1 MSTQYLP
8 QGSNASEI
16 AADVETAVRDGR
28 LQPGSA
34 LPPVRTLAA
43 ELRLSPATVAAAYRD
58 LRLKGIARGHRRAG
72 TRITGSP
79 PTAPRPPV
87 TVPAGARN
95 LISGSPDPALLPALP
110 QLRRPAGAAISPR
123 LYGDLPPV
131 SARLAALAAERLSAD
146 GIDAANLT
154 VVSGALDGV
163 ERILGAWLR
172 PGDRVAVED
181 PGYAPLLDLL
191 AAMDF
196 EREPVALDE
205 SGTRPDA
212 LARAIEAEL
221 RRAVVLVPRAQSPTG
236 AAWTAARAA
245 HLATVLAAAPD
256 LLVIE
261 DDHAAE
267 VAGAPA
273 LTVTAG
279 RRRWAVVRSVSK
291 SLGPDLRLAVLAGD
305 AVTVARVEGRQALGA
320 GWVSYL
326 HQDTVAAHGQD
337 ATTGAL
343 LARAA
348 AAYAERREGLVRE
361 LAAASTSRPRAS
373 PAWPSGSRS
382 PMKSASPRLCSTTAG
397 QSRRGSDSGL
407 RRRRVSGSAS
417 RRSPRR
423 RQRSSLETSPQ
434 ACGNVRAAAT
444 NRLRRSDRTASALA
458 GEPRAAQRPKPR
470 APEGL
475 AAQSPTARTVASA
488 YWSYS

>member
-28 LQPGSA
+28 LQPGA
-34 LPPVRTLAA
+34 GLPPVRTLAA

-95 LISGSPDPALLPALP
+95 LISGSPDPALLPPLP
-110 QLRRPAGAAISPR
+110 RLRRPAGAAISPR
-123 LYGDLPPV
+123 LYADLPPV
-131 SARLAALAAERLSAD
+131 SARLAALAADRLSAD
-146 GIDAANLT
+146 GIDPANLT

-205 SGTRPDA
+205 SGARPDA
-212 LARAIEAEL
+212 LARAIEAGC
-221 RRAVVLVPRAQSPTG
+221 RAVVLVPRAQSPTG

-245 HLATVLAAAPD
+245 QLATVLAAAPD

-326 HQDTVAAHGQD
+326 LQDTVAALWQD

-343 LARAA
+343 LERAA
-348 AAYAERREGLVRE
+348 AAYAERREGLIRE
-361 LAAASTSRPRAS
+361 LAAAGI
-373 PAWPSGSRS
+373 PA
-382 PMKSASPRLCSTTAG
+382 AG
-397 QSRRGSDSGL
+397 QSGMAVWVPVTDEVG
-407 RRRRVSGSAS
+407 VTSALLDHGWAVAPGE
-417 RRSPRR
+417 RFRTASPPGIRIGIGTLTAPEAAQLAR
-423 RQRSSLETSPQ
+423 DLAASLRQRT
-434 ACGNVRAAAT
+434 
-444 NRLRRSDRTASALA
+444 RRSD
-458 GEPRAAQRPKPR
+458 
-470 APEGL
+470 
-475 AAQSPTARTVASA
+475 
-488 YWSYS
+488 